1 VRRSLGVILALF
13 APLAI
18 AQTQRNFDAQILAAH
33 PSLRLD
39 FNDTTTSFRDQVS
52 GLTFVPSATGT
63 ILARQ
68 PGFDATAPDNTSA
81 SFTFDSYTT
90 APNGSIGSFEWN
102 QAFSIHYTVD
112 GLTAAPAALLSKG
125 DYSSPYSGIGY
136 GLDWG
141 SPVWWAGVGSLCFRI
156 STQGASGNT
165 AFADCIPSGEIPYG
179 YNLDIWA
186 TYAGTGDPSDLHLY
200 INGAEPYQQNWNID
214 YQSPPP
220 GSTSTMVTPLPL
232 HIPGDA
238 GWGAGGAPLRVDEVD
253 LVPGVVS
260 QETIQGTF
268 VHTKFYQAILTA
280 PPTVP
285 PKLILSDDGCGD
297 MDNIYAIEL
306 AIAGHRLGYLRLAPL
321 TSSVDDGGF
330 YRALLDN
337 AGLNSVPLVKPNP
350 AVGGDGN
357 VCNAATTIP
366 AYNASIDM
374 NYGDLPDA
382 ATTYRRIVA
391 GLADGEKVVM
401 AYGGPYTD
409 LAQFMQSPA
418 DSISPLSGMQ
428 MFERSVQMVN
438 FQGGAPPAGTI
449 SAPIQI
455 FDNGEEDS
463 DTAEYVVTHNGAV
476 PLNWYMGTPQ
486 GPSGSLFTR
495 THNDPLWL
503 TESINGTDTR
513 SCWDCLPVTGIFT
526 NAFRG
531 VPMEGQM
538 VYGDPVVGAG
548 EYSSSTSNQWFYPPT
563 PSAMPGSLVY
573 TWFLNSLINPVTQ
586 GQPRAGN

>member
-1 VRRSLGVILALF
+1 VRRSLGVAVVLF

-39 FNDTTTSFRDQVS
+39 FNDATTSFLDQGS

-63 ILARQ
+63 ILPRQ

-81 SFTFDSYTT
+81 SFTFDSYAT
-90 APNGSIGSFEWN
+90 APNGGIGSFEWN
-102 QAFSIHYTVD
+102 QPFSIHYTVD
-112 GLTAAPAALLSKG
+112 GLTSAPAVLLSKG
-125 DYSSPYSGIGY
+125 DGAPYSGIGY
-136 GLDWG
+136 RLEWG
-141 SPVWWAGVGSLCFRI
+141 AGDWWAGADSLCFRVN
-156 STQGASGNT
+156 TQGAAGNT
-165 AFADCIPSGEIPYG
+165 TFVDCIRAEQIPYG

-186 TYAGTGDPSDLHLY
+186 TYAGTGTPSDLHLY
-200 INGAEPYQQNWNID
+200 VNGVDAYQEISSFGN
-214 YQSPPP
+214 PAA
-220 GSTSTMVTPLPL
+220 GSASTMVTASPLY
-232 HIPGDA
+232 IPGGPG
-238 GWGAGGAPLRVDEVD
+238 GWGASGAPLRIDEVD

-268 VHTKFYQAILTA
+268 VHTKFYQSLLNAR
-280 PPTVP
+280 PTVP
-285 PKLILSDDGCGD
+285 PKLIVSDDGCGD

-306 AIAGHRLGYLRLAPL
+306 AIAAHQLGYVRLVAL
-321 TSSVDDGGF
+321 TASVDDGGF

-337 AGLNSVPLVKPNP
+337 AGLNHVPLLKPNP
-350 AVGGDGN
+350 AVGGDAN
-357 VCNAATTIP
+357 VCNAGTTVP
-366 AYNASIDM
+366 AYNASIDS

-382 ATTYRRIVA
+382 ATMYRQIFA

-418 DSISPLSGMQ
+418 DSISPLTGMQ
-428 MFERSVQMVN
+428 MFENSVQMVN

-463 DTAEYVVTHNGAV
+463 ETAEYVVTHNGAV

-486 GPSGSLFTR
+486 SPSGSLSTR

-503 TESINGTDTR
+503 TESINGTDMR
-513 SCWDCLPVTGIFT
+513 SCWDCLPVTGVLT

-531 VPMEGQM
+531 TPTEGQM
-538 VYGDPVVGAG
+538 VYGDPVLGAG
-548 EYSSSTSNQWFYPPT
+548 EYSSPTSNQWFYPLS
-563 PSAMPGSLVY
+563 PSGSPGGLIY
-573 TWFLNSLINPVTQ
+573 TWFLNSLINPTTQ
-586 GQPRAGN
+586 GQPRGGN